1 MLVFLSAKAI
11 IYRKICIYEKKAVIL
26 QRKIDLTMTKHYLH
40 YLTDVM
46 THQWNDAALTDY
58 GENHE
63 YTFGELAKEMLR
75 LHILFELLGIKRGD
89 KIALAGRNCANWAV
103 AYLAIAA
110 YEGVCVS
117 ILQDFT
123 AEDIAHLLEHS
134 DAELLFVGPYVWKD
148 LQTQKMPKGIKAALS
163 LTDWSPLYLNDK
175 MSASL
180 NGDAALNDAVD
191 KAFKAK
197 YPHEIVPEDIHF
209 AADESSL
216 SLINYTSGSTGS
228 PKGVMLNGRSISNNV
243 EVGMKMLP
251 VDPGQR
257 LVSMLPLAHMFGQV
271 CELLYPL
278 CSGTHIYFLTKSPTP
293 SILLK
298 ALKEVQP
305 YLVVTVPLV
314 IEKIYKQKLDPT
326 LSKWAIRTFWH
337 VPGIGDF
344 LKSRVKSGLRN
355 AFGGKL
361 RYFICG
367 GAAMNP
373 IVEKCLM
380 DIHFPLSIGYGMTEC
395 GPLIGGNP
403 PKYFKARTGGVPVMN
418 MDVKI
423 DNPNEAGIGEIL
435 VKGENVM
442 LGYYKNPDATNA
454 VFTEDGWM
462 RTGDL
467 GRLDKKKNIYI
478 KGRCKTMFLGAS
490 GQNIYP
496 EEIEDKL
503 NNQEAVGESLIVER
517 EGKLVALVFPD
528 ETLTK
533 RMSLE
538 EIQQIMRANLEK
550 LNRLIPSYSKVSNI
564 EVQDKPFEK
573 TPKRSIKRFLYK

>member
-1 MLVFLSAKAI
+1 
-11 IYRKICIYEKKAVIL
+11 
-26 QRKIDLTMTKHYLH
+26 MTKHYLQ
-40 YLTDVM
+40 YLTEVM
-46 THQWNDAALTDY
+46 DHQWNDLALSDY
-58 GENHE
+58 NENHE
-63 YTFGELAKEMLR
+63 YTFGELAVEMLR
-75 LHILFELLGIKRGD
+75 LHVLFEQLGLKRGD
-89 KIALAGRNCANWAV
+89 KIALCGRNCANWAV

-123 AEDIAHLLEHS
+123 AEDITHLLDHS
-134 DAELLFVGPYVWKD
+134 DSELLFVGPYVWKD
-148 LQTQKMPKGIKAALS
+148 LQLQKMPAKIKAVLS
-163 LTDWSPLYLNDK
+163 LEDWRPLYERKGNKKENAVHVLTTDEWQEAFLAK
-175 MSASL
+175 HPRALEPEEVYFSA
-180 NGDAALNDAVD
+180 D
-191 KAFKAK
+191 
-197 YPHEIVPEDIHF
+197 PET
-209 AADESSL
+209 L

-228 PKGVMLNGRSISNNV
+228 PKGVMLNGRSLSNNV
-243 EVGMKMLP
+243 EIGMKMLP
-251 VDPGQR
+251 VEPGQR

-298 ALKEVQP
+298 AMKEVQP

-314 IEKIYKQKLDPT
+314 IEKIYKKNLDPT

-337 VPGIGDF
+337 MPPISSI
-344 LKSRVKSGLRN
+344 LHARVKSALKN

-373 IVEKCLM
+373 VVEKCLM

-403 PKYFKARTGGVPVMN
+403 PKYFKARSGGVPVMN
-418 MDVKI
+418 MEVKI
-423 DNPNEAGIGEIL
+423 DEPNQAGIGEIL

-454 VFTEDGWM
+454 AFTPDGWL

-467 GRLDKKKNIYI
+467 GRLDRKQNIYI
-478 KGRCKTMFLGAS
+478 KGRNKTMFLGAS

-533 RMSLE
+533 RMTKD
-538 EIQQIMRANLEK
+538 EILHIMRANLEK
-550 LNRLIPSYSKVSNI
+550 LNHLIPSYSKVADI

>member
-1 MLVFLSAKAI
+1 M
-11 IYRKICIYEKKAVIL
+11 
-26 QRKIDLTMTKHYLH
+26 QRHYLD
-40 YLTDVM
+40 YLTDVVS
-46 THQWNDAALTDY
+46 HQWNDAALTDY
-58 GENHE
+58 NEDHE
-63 YTFGELAKEMLR
+63 YTFGELAIEMLR
-75 LHILFELLGIKRGD
+75 LHTLFELLDIKPGD

-103 AYLAIAA
+103 AYLAIAS
-110 YEGVCVS
+110 YRGVCVS

-123 AEDIAHLLEHS
+123 AEDICHLLDHS
-134 DAELLFVGPYVWKD
+134 DSELLFVGPYVWKE
-148 LQTQKMPKGIKAALS
+148 LQNQQLPAKLKAALS
-163 LTDWSPLYLNDK
+163 LTDWAPLYTAQGITMPNNK
-175 MSASL
+175 AW
-180 NGDAALNDAVD
+180 D
-191 KAFKAK
+191 KAFKNAF
-197 YPHEIVPEDIHF
+197 PQGIEPEDIHF
-209 AADESSL
+209 SADPDEL

-228 PKGVMLNGRSISNNV
+228 PKGVMLNGRSLSNNV

-257 LVSMLPLAHMFGQV
+257 LVSMLPLAHMFGQI

-278 CSGTHIYFLTKSPTP
+278 CSGTHIFFLTKSPTP

-298 ALKEVQP
+298 AMKDVQP

-314 IEKIYKQKLDPT
+314 IEKIYKKNLDPM
-326 LSKWAIRTFWH
+326 LSRRVIRTFWH
-337 VPGIGDF
+337 TPIIGNI
-344 LKSRVKSGLRN
+344 LKSRVKSGLRS

-373 IVEKCLM
+373 VVEKCLM

-403 PKYFKARTGGVPVMN
+403 PKYFKARSGGVPVMN
-418 MDVKI
+418 MEVRI
-423 DNPNEAGIGEIL
+423 DNPNQAGIGEIL

-442 LGYYKNPDATNA
+442 LGYYKNPEATKA
-454 VFTEDGWM
+454 VFTKDGWM

-467 GRLDKKKNIYI
+467 GRLDKKQNIYI

-533 RMSLE
+533 RMTLE
-538 EIQQIMRANLEK
+538 EIQQIMKANLDK
-550 LNRLIPSYSKVSNI
+550 LNHLIPSYSKVSNI
-564 EVQDKPFEK
+564 EVQDKPFEH
-573 TPKRSIKRFLYK
+573 TPKKSIKRFLYK

>member
-1 MLVFLSAKAI
+1 
-11 IYRKICIYEKKAVIL
+11 
-26 QRKIDLTMTKHYLH
+26 MTKHYLH

-63 YTFGELAKEMLR
+63 YTFGELATEMLR
-75 LHILFELLGIKRGD
+75 MHVLFEQLGIKPGD

-103 AYLAIAA
+103 AYLSIAS

-134 DAELLFVGPYVWKD
+134 DSEMLFVGPYVWKE
-148 LQTQKMPKGIKAALS
+148 LQNQQMPNALKAAISLEDWRVLYEGKGLS
-163 LTDWSPLYLNDK
+163 VTGERLWEQ
-175 MSASL
+175 
-180 NGDAALNDAVD
+180 VD
-191 KAFKAK
+191 KAFQAK
-197 YPHEIVPEDIHF
+197 YPRPLEPEDIYF
-209 AADESSL
+209 SADPEKL

-228 PKGVMLNGRSISNNV
+228 PKGVMLNGRSLSNNV

-278 CSGTHIYFLTKSPTP
+278 SSGTHIYFLTKSPTP

-298 ALKEVQP
+298 ALKDVQP

-314 IEKIYKQKLDPT
+314 IEKIYKKNLDPL
-326 LSKWAIRTFWH
+326 LSKWIIRMFWH
-337 VPGIGDF
+337 TPIISTI
-344 LKSRVKSGLRN
+344 LKSRVKSGLRS

-403 PKYFKARTGGVPVMN
+403 PRYFKARTGGVPVMG

-442 LGYYKNPDATNA
+442 LGYYKNEEATKA
-454 VFTEDGWM
+454 AFTEDGWL

-533 RMSLE
+533 RMTFE
-538 EIQQIMRANLEK
+538 EIQQLMRANLEK
-550 LNRLIPSYSKVSNI
+550 LNHLIPSYSKVSNI

>member
-1 MLVFLSAKAI
+1 
-11 IYRKICIYEKKAVIL
+11 
-26 QRKIDLTMTKHYLH
+26 MTKHYLQ
-40 YLTDVM
+40 YLTEVM
-46 THQWNDAALTDY
+46 EHQWNDLALSDY
-58 GENHE
+58 NENHE
-63 YTFGELAKEMLR
+63 YTFGELAVEILR
-75 LHILFELLGIKRGD
+75 LHVLFEQLGLKRGD
-89 KIALAGRNCANWAV
+89 KIALCGRNCANWAV

-123 AEDIAHLLEHS
+123 AVDIAHLLEHS
-134 DAELLFVGPYVWKD
+134 DSELLFVGPYVWKD
-148 LQTQKMPKGIKAALS
+148 LQNQPLPPKIKAALS
-163 LTDWSPLYLNDK
+163 LEDWRPLYERK
-175 MSASL
+175 GSKKEK
-180 NGDAALNDAVD
+180 AVHVLTTEEWQE
-191 KAFKAK
+191 AFQAK
-197 YPHEIVPEDIHF
+197 YPRAIEPEDVYF
-209 AADESSL
+209 SADPEVL

-228 PKGVMLNGRSISNNV
+228 PKGVMLNGRSLSNNV
-243 EVGMKMLP
+243 EIGMKILP
-251 VDPGQR
+251 VEPGQS

-298 ALKEVQP
+298 AMKEVQP

-314 IEKIYKQKLDPT
+314 IEKIYKKNLDPT

-337 VPGIGDF
+337 MPPISSI
-344 LKSRVKSGLRN
+344 LHARVKSALKN

-373 IVEKCLM
+373 VVEKCLM

-403 PKYFKARTGGVPVMN
+403 PKYFKARSGGAPVMN
-418 MDVKI
+418 MEVKI
-423 DNPNEAGIGEIL
+423 DEPNQAGIGEIL

-454 VFTEDGWM
+454 AFTPDGWL

-467 GRLDKKKNIYI
+467 GRLDRKQNIYI
-478 KGRCKTMFLGAS
+478 KGRNKTMFLGAS

-517 EGKLVALVFPD
+517 EGKLIALVFPD

-533 RMSLE
+533 RMTKD
-538 EIQQIMRANLEK
+538 EILHIMRANLEK
-550 LNRLIPSYSKVSNI
+550 LNHLIPSYSKVADI

>member
-1 MLVFLSAKAI
+1 
-11 IYRKICIYEKKAVIL
+11 
-26 QRKIDLTMTKHYLH
+26 MTKHYLQ
-40 YLTDVM
+40 YLTEVM
-46 THQWNDAALTDY
+46 EHQWNDLALSDY
-58 GENHE
+58 NENHE
-63 YTFGELAKEMLR
+63 YTFGELAVEILR
-75 LHILFELLGIKRGD
+75 LHVLFEQLGLKRGD
-89 KIALAGRNCANWAV
+89 KIALCGRNCANWAV

-123 AEDIAHLLEHS
+123 AVDIAHLLEHS
-134 DAELLFVGPYVWKD
+134 DSELLFVGPYVWKD
-148 LQTQKMPKGIKAALS
+148 LQNQPLPPKIKAALS
-163 LTDWSPLYLNDK
+163 LEDWRPLYERKDSK
-175 MSASL
+175 KEK
-180 NGDAALNDAVD
+180 AVHVLTA
-191 KAFKAK
+191 KEWQEAFQAK
-197 YPHEIVPEDIHF
+197 YPRAIEPEDVYF
-209 AADESSL
+209 SADPEVL

-228 PKGVMLNGRSISNNV
+228 PKGVMLNGRSLSNNV
-243 EVGMKMLP
+243 EIGMKILP
-251 VDPGQR
+251 VEPGQR

-298 ALKEVQP
+298 AMKEVQP

-314 IEKIYKQKLDPT
+314 IEKIYKKNLDPT

-337 VPGIGDF
+337 MPPISSI
-344 LKSRVKSGLRN
+344 LHARVKSALKN

-373 IVEKCLM
+373 VVEKCLM

-403 PKYFKARTGGVPVMN
+403 PKYFKARSGGAPVMN
-418 MDVKI
+418 MEVKI
-423 DNPNEAGIGEIL
+423 DEPNQAGIGEIL

-454 VFTEDGWM
+454 AFTPDGWL

-467 GRLDKKKNIYI
+467 GRLDRKQNIYI
-478 KGRCKTMFLGAS
+478 KGRNKTMFLGAS

-517 EGKLVALVFPD
+517 EGKLIALVFPD

-533 RMSLE
+533 RMTKD
-538 EIQQIMRANLEK
+538 EILHIMRANLEK
-550 LNRLIPSYSKVSNI
+550 LNHLIPSYSKVADI

>member
-1 MLVFLSAKAI
+1 
-11 IYRKICIYEKKAVIL
+11 
-26 QRKIDLTMTKHYLH
+26 MTKHYLQ
-40 YLTDVM
+40 YLTEVM
-46 THQWNDAALTDY
+46 EHQWNDLALSDY
-58 GENHE
+58 NENHE
-63 YTFGELAKEMLR
+63 YTFGELAVEILR
-75 LHILFELLGIKRGD
+75 LHVLFEQLGLKRGD
-89 KIALAGRNCANWAV
+89 KIALCGRNCANWAV

-123 AEDIAHLLEHS
+123 AVDIAHLLEHS
-134 DAELLFVGPYVWKD
+134 DSELLFVGPYVWKD
-148 LQTQKMPKGIKAALS
+148 LQNQPLPSKIKAALS
-163 LTDWSPLYLNDK
+163 LEDWRPLYERK
-175 MSASL
+175 GSKKEK
-180 NGDAALNDAVD
+180 AVHVLTTEEWQE
-191 KAFKAK
+191 AFQAK
-197 YPHEIVPEDIHF
+197 YPRAIEPEDVYF
-209 AADESSL
+209 SADPEVL

-228 PKGVMLNGRSISNNV
+228 PKGVMLNGRSLSNNV
-243 EVGMKMLP
+243 EIGMKILP
-251 VDPGQR
+251 VEPGQR

-298 ALKEVQP
+298 AMKEVQP

-314 IEKIYKQKLDPT
+314 IEKIYKKNLDPT

-337 VPGIGDF
+337 MPPISSI
-344 LKSRVKSGLRN
+344 LHARVKSALKN

-373 IVEKCLM
+373 VVEKCLM

-403 PKYFKARTGGVPVMN
+403 PKYFKARSGGAPVMN
-418 MDVKI
+418 MEVKI
-423 DNPNEAGIGEIL
+423 DEPNQAGIGEIL

-454 VFTEDGWM
+454 AFTPDGWL

-467 GRLDKKKNIYI
+467 GRLDRKQNIYI
-478 KGRCKTMFLGAS
+478 KGRNKTMFLGAS

-517 EGKLVALVFPD
+517 EGKLIALVFPD

-533 RMSLE
+533 RMTKD
-538 EIQQIMRANLEK
+538 EILHIMRANLEK
-550 LNRLIPSYSKVSNI
+550 LNHLIPSYSKVADI

>member
-1 MLVFLSAKAI
+1 
-11 IYRKICIYEKKAVIL
+11 
-26 QRKIDLTMTKHYLH
+26 MTKHYLQ
-40 YLTDVM
+40 YLTEVM
-46 THQWNDAALTDY
+46 EHQWNDLALSDY
-58 GENHE
+58 NENHE
-63 YTFGELAKEMLR
+63 YTFGELAVEILR
-75 LHILFELLGIKRGD
+75 LHVLFEQLGLKRGD
-89 KIALAGRNCANWAV
+89 KIALCGRNCANWAV

-123 AEDIAHLLEHS
+123 AVDIAHLLEHS
-134 DAELLFVGPYVWKD
+134 DSELLFVGPYVWKD
-148 LQTQKMPKGIKAALS
+148 LQNQPLTPKIKAALS
-163 LTDWSPLYLNDK
+163 LEDWRPLYERK
-175 MSASL
+175 GSKKEK
-180 NGDAALNDAVD
+180 AVHVLTAEEWQE
-191 KAFKAK
+191 AFQVK
-197 YPHEIVPEDIHF
+197 YPRAIEPEDVYF
-209 AADESSL
+209 SADPEVL

-228 PKGVMLNGRSISNNV
+228 PKGVMLNGRSLSNNV
-243 EVGMKMLP
+243 EIGMKILP
-251 VDPGQR
+251 VEPGQR

-298 ALKEVQP
+298 AMKEVQP

-314 IEKIYKQKLDPT
+314 IEKIYKKNLDPT

-337 VPGIGDF
+337 MPPISSI
-344 LKSRVKSGLRN
+344 LHARVKSALKN

-373 IVEKCLM
+373 VVEKCLM

-403 PKYFKARTGGVPVMN
+403 PKYFKARSGGAPVMN
-418 MDVKI
+418 MEVKI
-423 DNPNEAGIGEIL
+423 DEPNQAGIGEIL

-454 VFTEDGWM
+454 AFTPDGWL

-467 GRLDKKKNIYI
+467 GRLDRKQNIYI
-478 KGRCKTMFLGAS
+478 KGRNKTMFLGAS

-517 EGKLVALVFPD
+517 EGKLIALVFPD

-533 RMSLE
+533 RMTKD
-538 EIQQIMRANLEK
+538 EILHIMRANLEK
-550 LNRLIPSYSKVSNI
+550 LNHLIPSYSKVADI

>member
-1 MLVFLSAKAI
+1 M
-11 IYRKICIYEKKAVIL
+11 
-26 QRKIDLTMTKHYLH
+26 QKHYLH

-46 THQWNDAALTDY
+46 SHQWNDAALTDY
-58 GENHE
+58 NEEHE
-63 YTFGELAKEMLR
+63 YTFGQLATEMLR
-75 LHILFELLGIKRGD
+75 LHVLFEQLGLKRGD

-123 AEDIAHLLEHS
+123 AEDIAHLLDHS
-134 DAELLFVGPYVWKD
+134 DSELLFVGPYVWKE
-148 LQTQKMPKGIKAALS
+148 LQNQPMPHKLKAALS
-163 LTDWSPLYLNDK
+163 LEDWRPLYQSEGMKLK
-175 MSASL
+175 GEKL
-180 NGDAALNDAVD
+180 WKAVD
-191 KAFKAK
+191 EAFQAK
-197 YPHEIVPEDIHF
+197 YPHGIEPEDIHF
-209 AADESSL
+209 AADENSL
-216 SLINYTSGSTGS
+216 CLINYTSGSTGS
-228 PKGVMLNGRSISNNV
+228 PKGVMLNGRSISNNI

-251 VDPGQR
+251 VEPGQR

-278 CSGTHIYFLTKSPTP
+278 CSGTHIFFLTKSPTP

-298 ALKEVQP
+298 ALNEVQP

-314 IEKIYKQKLDPT
+314 IEKIYKKNLDPL

-337 VPGIGDF
+337 IPGIGSII
-344 LKSRVKSGLRN
+344 KGRVKKGLRN

-423 DNPNEAGIGEIL
+423 DNPNAAGIGEIL

-442 LGYYKNPDATNA
+442 LGYYKNEEATKA
-454 VFTEDGWM
+454 VFTDDGWM

-467 GRLDKKKNIYI
+467 GRLDRKKNIYI

-538 EIQQIMRANLEK
+538 QIQELMKANLAK
-550 LNRLIPSYSKVSNI
+550 LNSLIPSYSKVSNI
-564 EVQDKPFEK
+564 EVQEKPFEH

>member
-1 MLVFLSAKAI
+1 MI
-11 IYRKICIYEKKAVIL
+11 
-26 QRKIDLTMTKHYLH
+26 KHYLT

-46 THQWNDAALTDY
+46 SHQWNDPALTDY
-58 GENHE
+58 NENHE
-63 YTFGELAKEMLR
+63 YTFGELAIEMHR
-75 LHILFELLGIKRGD
+75 LHVLFEQLGIKKGD

-103 AYLAIAA
+103 AYLAIAS

-123 AEDIAHLLEHS
+123 AGDIAHLLEHS
-134 DAELLFVGPYVWKD
+134 DSELLFVGPYVWKE
-148 LQTQKMPKGIKAALS
+148 LQNQPMPEKMKAVLS
-163 LTDWSPLYLNDK
+163 LEDWRPLYKGPSDK
-175 MSASL
+175 GQSDKGQSDKGRSDDTFYAEW
-180 NGDAALNDAVD
+180 D

-197 YPHEIVPEDIHF
+197 FPHGIEPEDVVF
-209 AADESSL
+209 SADPDIL

-228 PKGVMLNGRSISNNV
+228 PKGVMLNGRSLSNNV

-257 LVSMLPLAHMFGQV
+257 LVSMLPLAHMFGQI

-326 LSKWAIRTFWH
+326 LSKWAIRSFWH
-337 VPGIGDF
+337 VPIIGDL
-344 LKSRVKSGLRN
+344 LKSRVKSGLRK

-373 IVEKCLM
+373 VVEKCLM

-418 MDVKI
+418 MEVKI
-423 DNPNEAGIGEIL
+423 DEPNQAGIGEIL

-442 LGYYKNPDATNA
+442 MGYYKNPEATA
-454 VFTEDGWM
+454 AAFTEDGWL

-467 GRLDKKKNIYI
+467 GRLDKKNNIYI

-517 EGKLVALVFPD
+517 DGKLVALVFPD

-533 RMSLE
+533 RMTLT
-538 EIQQIMRANLEK
+538 EIQAVMRANLEK
-550 LNRLIPSYSKVSNI
+550 LNALIPSYSRVANI

>member
-1 MLVFLSAKAI
+1 
-11 IYRKICIYEKKAVIL
+11 
-26 QRKIDLTMTKHYLH
+26 MTKHYLQ
-40 YLTDVM
+40 YLTEVM
-46 THQWNDAALTDY
+46 EHQWNDLALSDY
-58 GENHE
+58 NENHE
-63 YTFGELAKEMLR
+63 YTFGELAVEILR
-75 LHILFELLGIKRGD
+75 LHVLFEQLGLKRGD
-89 KIALAGRNCANWAV
+89 KIALCGRNCANWAV

-123 AEDIAHLLEHS
+123 AVDIAHLLEHS
-134 DAELLFVGPYVWKD
+134 DSELLFVGPYVWKD
-148 LQTQKMPKGIKAALS
+148 LQNQPLPPKIKAALS
-163 LTDWSPLYLNDK
+163 LEDWRPLYERK
-175 MSASL
+175 GSKKEK
-180 NGDAALNDAVD
+180 AVHVLTAEEWQE
-191 KAFKAK
+191 AFQAK
-197 YPHEIVPEDIHF
+197 YPRAIEPEDVYF
-209 AADESSL
+209 SADPEVL

-228 PKGVMLNGRSISNNV
+228 PKGVMLNGRSLSNNV
-243 EVGMKMLP
+243 EIGMKILP
-251 VDPGQR
+251 VEPGQR
-257 LVSMLPLAHMFGQV
+257 LVPMLPLAHMFGQV

-298 ALKEVQP
+298 AMKEVQP

-314 IEKIYKQKLDPT
+314 IEKIYKKNLDPT

-337 VPGIGDF
+337 MPPISSI
-344 LKSRVKSGLRN
+344 LHARVKSALKN

-373 IVEKCLM
+373 VVEKCLM

-403 PKYFKARTGGVPVMN
+403 PKYFKARSGGAPVMN
-418 MDVKI
+418 MEVKI
-423 DNPNEAGIGEIL
+423 DEPNQAGIGEIL

-454 VFTEDGWM
+454 AFTPDGWL

-467 GRLDKKKNIYI
+467 GRLDRKQNIYI
-478 KGRCKTMFLGAS
+478 KGRNKTMFLGAS

-517 EGKLVALVFPD
+517 EGKLIALVFPD

-533 RMSLE
+533 RMTKD
-538 EIQQIMRANLEK
+538 EILHIMRANLEK
-550 LNRLIPSYSKVSNI
+550 LNHLIPSYSKVADI

>member
-1 MLVFLSAKAI
+1 M
-11 IYRKICIYEKKAVIL
+11 
-26 QRKIDLTMTKHYLH
+26 QNHYLH
-40 YLTDVM
+40 YLTNVM
-46 THQWNDAALTDY
+46 SHQWSDPALTDY
-58 GENHE
+58 GEDHE
-63 YTFGELAKEMLR
+63 YSFGGLAVEMLR
-75 LHILFELLGIKRGD
+75 LHTLFEQLGIKRGD

-103 AYLAIAA
+103 AYLAVAA
-110 YEGVCVS
+110 YEGVVVS

-123 AEDIAHLLEHS
+123 AEDIAHLLDHS
-134 DAELLFVGPYVWKD
+134 DSEMLFVGPYVWKE
-148 LQTQKMPKGIKAALS
+148 LQKQTMPARLKAAIS
-163 LTDWSPLYLNDK
+163 LEDWEILYHNEKTQVPSIEELE
-175 MSASL
+175 A
-180 NGDAALNDAVD
+180 
-191 KAFKAK
+191 AFKTK
-197 YPHEIVPEDIHF
+197 YPHGVEPENVHF
-209 AADESSL
+209 SADPDAL
-216 SLINYTSGSTGS
+216 ALINYTSGSTGS
-228 PKGVMLNGRSISNNV
+228 PKGVMLNGRAISNNI
-243 EVGMKMLP
+243 EIGMKILP

-298 ALKEVQP
+298 ALKDVQP

-314 IEKIYKQKLDPT
+314 IEKIYKKNLDPM
-326 LSKWAIRTFWH
+326 LSKWVIRMFWH
-337 VPGIGDF
+337 TPIIGAI

-367 GAAMNP
+367 GAAINP

-395 GPLIGGNP
+395 APLIGGNP
-403 PKYFKARTGGVPVMN
+403 PKYFKARSGGAPVMN
-418 MDVKI
+418 MEVKI

-442 LGYYKNPDATNA
+442 MGYYKNPEATKA

-517 EGKLVALVFPD
+517 EGKLIALVFPD

-533 RMSLE
+533 RMTLD
-538 EIQQIMRANLEK
+538 EIQAIMKANLEK
-550 LNRLIPSYSKVSNI
+550 LNHLIPSYSKVSNI

-573 TPKRSIKRFLYK
+573 TPKKSIKRFLYK

>member
-1 MLVFLSAKAI
+1 M
-11 IYRKICIYEKKAVIL
+11 
-26 QRKIDLTMTKHYLH
+26 QKHYLH

-46 THQWNDAALTDY
+46 SHQWNDAALTDY
-58 GENHE
+58 GEEHE
-63 YTFGELAKEMLR
+63 YTFGELATEMLR
-75 LHILFELLGIKRGD
+75 LHVLFEQLGLKRGD

-123 AEDIAHLLEHS
+123 AEDIAHLLDHS
-134 DAELLFVGPYVWKD
+134 DSDLLFVGPYVWKE
-148 LQTQKMPKGIKAALS
+148 LQNQTLPKRLKAALS
-163 LTDWSPLYLNDK
+163 LEDWRILYRGKDLKDITDEAFTANW
-175 MSASL
+175 
-180 NGDAALNDAVD
+180 D

-197 YPHEIVPEDIHF
+197 YPHGVKPEDIHF
-209 AADESSL
+209 SADENNL
-216 SLINYTSGSTGS
+216 ALINYTSGSTGS
-228 PKGVMLNGRSISNNV
+228 PKGVMLNGRSISNNI

-298 ALKEVQP
+298 ALSDVQP

-314 IEKIYKQKLDPT
+314 IEKIYKKNLDPL
-326 LSKWAIRTFWH
+326 LSKRIIRMFWH
-337 VPGIGDF
+337 TPIISTI
-344 LKSRVKSGLRN
+344 LKSRVKKGLRS

-403 PKYFKARTGGVPVMN
+403 PRYFNARTGGVPVMN
-418 MDVKI
+418 MEVKI
-423 DNPNEAGIGEIL
+423 DQPNSAGIGEIL

-442 LGYYKNPDATNA
+442 LGYYKNPEATNA
-454 VFTEDGWM
+454 AFTEDGWM

-467 GRLDKKKNIYI
+467 GRLDRKKNIYI
-478 KGRCKTMFLGAS
+478 NGRCKTMFLGAS

-503 NNQEAVGESLIVER
+503 NNQQAVGESLIVER

-533 RMSLE
+533 RMTLE
-538 EIQQIMRANLEK
+538 EVQKIMKENLEK
-550 LNRLIPSYSKVSNI
+550 LNHLIPSYSKVSNI
-564 EVQDKPFEK
+564 EVQDKPFEH
-573 TPKRSIKRFLYK
+573 TPKKSIKRFLYK

>member
-1 MLVFLSAKAI
+1 M
-11 IYRKICIYEKKAVIL
+11 
-26 QRKIDLTMTKHYLH
+26 QRHYLH
-40 YLTDVM
+40 YLTDIM
-46 THQWNDAALTDY
+46 SHQWNDAALTDY
-58 GENHE
+58 NEEHE
-63 YTFGELAKEMLR
+63 YTFGELATEMLR
-75 LHILFELLGIKRGD
+75 LHVLFEQLGIKRGD

-103 AYLAIAA
+103 AYLAIAS

-134 DAELLFVGPYVWKD
+134 DSELLFVGPYVWKE
-148 LQTQKMPKGIKAALS
+148 LQNQTLPDPLKAALS
-163 LTDWSPLYLNDK
+163 LEDWRPLYAK
-175 MSASL
+175 EGIHVPSAHEW
-180 NGDAALNDAVD
+180 DQ
-191 KAFKAK
+191 AFRTKF
-197 YPHEIVPEDIHF
+197 PQGIEPEDIRF
-209 AADESSL
+209 SADPDTL

-228 PKGVMLNGRSISNNV
+228 PKGVMLNGRSLSNNV

-257 LVSMLPLAHMFGQV
+257 LVSMLPLAHMFGQI

-298 ALKEVQP
+298 AMKDVQP

-314 IEKIYKQKLDPT
+314 IEKIYKKNLDPT
-326 LSKWAIRTFWH
+326 LSKWVIRTFWH
-337 VPGIGDF
+337 VPGIGDI

-373 IVEKCLM
+373 VVEKCLM

-418 MDVKI
+418 MEVKI
-423 DNPNEAGIGEIL
+423 DKPNEAGIGEIL

-442 LGYYKNPDATNA
+442 LGYYKNPEATRA
-454 VFTEDGWM
+454 VFTKDGWM

-467 GRLDKKKNIYI
+467 GRLDKHNNIYI
-478 KGRCKTMFLGAS
+478 KGRSKTMFLGAS

-517 EGKLVALVFPD
+517 GGKLVALVFPD

-533 RMSLE
+533 RMSFE
-538 EIQQIMRANLEK
+538 EIQAIMKANLEK
-550 LNRLIPSYSKVSNI
+550 LNKLIPSYSKVSNI
-564 EVQDKPFEK
+564 EVQEKPFEK
-573 TPKRSIKRFLYK
+573 TPKKSIKRFLYK

>member
-1 MLVFLSAKAI
+1 
-11 IYRKICIYEKKAVIL
+11 
-26 QRKIDLTMTKHYLH
+26 MTKHYLH

-46 THQWNDAALTDY
+46 EHQWNDAALTNY
-58 GENHE
+58 GESHE
-63 YTFGELAKEMLR
+63 YTFGELAVEMLR
-75 LHILFELLGIKRGD
+75 LHVLFEQLGIKRGD

-103 AYLAIAA
+103 AYLAITS
-110 YEGVCVS
+110 YEGVVVS

-123 AEDIAHLLEHS
+123 AEDISHLLEHS
-134 DAELLFVGPYVWKD
+134 DSELLFVGPYVWKE
-148 LQTQKMPKGIKAALS
+148 LQHQQMPAKLKAALS
-163 LTDWSPLYLNDK
+163 LEDWRMLYEAEKGSVPTDK
-175 MSASL
+175 MWHT
-180 NGDAALNDAVD
+180 
-191 KAFKAK
+191 AFQSKF
-197 YPHEIVPEDIHF
+197 PRGVEPEDIHF
-209 AADESSL
+209 TADENSL

-228 PKGVMLNGRSISNNV
+228 PKGVMLNGRSISNNI
-243 EVGMKMLP
+243 EVGMKILP
-251 VDPGQR
+251 VEPGQR

-278 CSGTHIYFLTKSPTP
+278 CCGTHIYFLTKSPTP

-298 ALKEVQP
+298 AMKEVQP

-314 IEKIYKQKLDPT
+314 IEKIYKKNLDPM
-326 LSKWAIRTFWH
+326 LSKWAIRSFWH
-337 VPGIGDF
+337 VPVIGDII
-344 LKSRVKSGLRN
+344 KGRVKKGLRN

-403 PKYFKARTGGVPVMN
+403 PKYFKARTGGVPVLN

-423 DNPNEAGIGEIL
+423 DQPNEAGIGEIL

-454 VFTEDGWM
+454 VFTEDHWM

-467 GRLDKKKNIYI
+467 GRLDRKKNIYI

-503 NNQEAVGESLIVER
+503 NTQEAVGESLIVER

-528 ETLTK
+528 ETLTR

-538 EIQQIMRANLEK
+538 EIQTIMKANLEK
-550 LNRLIPSYSKVSNI
+550 LNKLIPSYSKVANI

>member
-1 MLVFLSAKAI
+1 
-11 IYRKICIYEKKAVIL
+11 
-26 QRKIDLTMTKHYLH
+26 MTKHYLQ
-40 YLTDVM
+40 YLTEVM
-46 THQWNDAALTDY
+46 EHQWNDLALSDY
-58 GENHE
+58 NENHE
-63 YTFGELAKEMLR
+63 YTFGELAVEILR
-75 LHILFELLGIKRGD
+75 LHVLFEQLGLKRGD
-89 KIALAGRNCANWAV
+89 KIALCGRNCANWVV

-123 AEDIAHLLEHS
+123 AVDIAHLLEHS
-134 DAELLFVGPYVWKD
+134 DSELLFVGPYVWKD
-148 LQTQKMPKGIKAALS
+148 LQNQPLPPKIKAALS
-163 LTDWSPLYLNDK
+163 LEDWRPLYERK
-175 MSASL
+175 GSKKEK
-180 NGDAALNDAVD
+180 AVHVLTTEEWQE
-191 KAFKAK
+191 AFQAK
-197 YPHEIVPEDIHF
+197 YPRAIEPEDVYF
-209 AADESSL
+209 SADPEVL

-228 PKGVMLNGRSISNNV
+228 PKGVMLNGRSLSNNV
-243 EVGMKMLP
+243 EIGMKILP
-251 VDPGQR
+251 VEPGQR

-298 ALKEVQP
+298 AMKEVQP

-314 IEKIYKQKLDPT
+314 IEKIYKKNLDPT

-337 VPGIGDF
+337 MPPISSI
-344 LKSRVKSGLRN
+344 LHARVKSALKN

-373 IVEKCLM
+373 VVEKCLM

-403 PKYFKARTGGVPVMN
+403 PKYFKARSGGAPVMN
-418 MDVKI
+418 MEVKI
-423 DNPNEAGIGEIL
+423 DEPNQAGIGEIL

-454 VFTEDGWM
+454 AFTPDGWL

-467 GRLDKKKNIYI
+467 GRLDRKQNIYI
-478 KGRCKTMFLGAS
+478 KGRNKTMFLGAS

-517 EGKLVALVFPD
+517 EGKLIALVFPD

-533 RMSLE
+533 RMTKD
-538 EIQQIMRANLEK
+538 EILHIMRANLEK
-550 LNRLIPSYSKVSNI
+550 LNHLIPSYSKVADI

>member
-1 MLVFLSAKAI
+1 M
-11 IYRKICIYEKKAVIL
+11 
-26 QRKIDLTMTKHYLH
+26 QKHYLQ
-40 YLTDVM
+40 YLTEVM
-46 THQWNDAALTDY
+46 EHQWNDAALTDY

-63 YTFGELAKEMLR
+63 YTFGELAVEIIR
-75 LHILFELLGIKRGD
+75 LHTLFDLLGLKKGS

-103 AYLAIAA
+103 GYLSIAA

-117 ILQDFT
+117 ILQDFRPD
-123 AEDIAHLLEHS
+123 DIAHLLDHS
-134 DAELLFVGPYVWKD
+134 DSELLLVGPYVWHEIEK
-148 LQTQKMPKGIKAALS
+148 LTEELGHTPMPKGVKAALS
-163 LTDWSPLYLNDK
+163 LEDWRPLYVAEGVK
-175 MSASL
+175 MPTREDI
-180 NGDAALNDAVD
+180 DAA
-191 KAFKAK
+191 FRAK
-197 YPHEIVPEDIHF
+197 HPHAIEPEDIYF
-209 AADESSL
+209 SADPDAL
-216 SLINYTSGSTGS
+216 ALINYTSGSTGS

-298 ALKEVQP
+298 ALKDVQP

-314 IEKIYKQKLDPT
+314 IEKIYKKNLDPM

-337 VPGIGDF
+337 VPGIGD
-344 LKSRVKSGLRN
+344 LIKSRVKKGLRN

-373 IVEKCLM
+373 VVEKCLM

-403 PKYFKARTGGVPVMN
+403 PKYFKARSGGVPVMN
-418 MDVKI
+418 MEVKI
-423 DNPNEAGIGEIL
+423 DQPNKAGIGEIL

-442 LGYYKNPDATNA
+442 LGYYKNPEATKA
-454 VFTEDGWM
+454 VFTDDGWM

-467 GRLDKKKNIYI
+467 GRMDRKHNIFI
-478 KGRCKTMFLGAS
+478 KGRSKTMILGAS

-533 RMSLE
+533 RMTLE
-538 EIQQIMRANLEK
+538 EIQLIMRANLEK
-550 LNRLIPSYSKVSNI
+550 LNNLIPSYSKVSNI

-573 TPKRSIKRFLYK
+573 TPKKSIKRFLYK

>member
-1 MLVFLSAKAI
+1 
-11 IYRKICIYEKKAVIL
+11 
-26 QRKIDLTMTKHYLH
+26 MTKHYLQ
-40 YLTDVM
+40 YLTEVM
-46 THQWNDAALTDY
+46 DHQWNDLALSDY
-58 GENHE
+58 NENHE
-63 YTFGELAKEMLR
+63 YTFGELAAEILR
-75 LHILFELLGIKRGD
+75 LHVLFEQLGLKRGD
-89 KIALAGRNCANWAV
+89 KIALCGRNCANWAV

-134 DAELLFVGPYVWKD
+134 DSELLFVGPYVWKD
-148 LQTQKMPKGIKAALS
+148 LQNQPLPPKIKAALS
-163 LTDWSPLYLNDK
+163 LEDWRPLYERK
-175 MSASL
+175 GSKKEK
-180 NGDAALNDAVD
+180 AVHVLTAED
-191 KAFKAK
+191 WQEAFQAK
-197 YPHEIVPEDIHF
+197 YPRAIEPEDVYF
-209 AADESSL
+209 SADPEVL

-228 PKGVMLNGRSISNNV
+228 PKGVMLNGRSLSNNV
-243 EVGMKMLP
+243 EIGMKILP
-251 VDPGQR
+251 VEPGQR

-298 ALKEVQP
+298 AMKEVQP

-314 IEKIYKQKLDPT
+314 IEKIYKKNLDPT

-337 VPGIGDF
+337 MPPISSI
-344 LKSRVKSGLRN
+344 LHARVKSALKN

-373 IVEKCLM
+373 VVEKCLM

-403 PKYFKARTGGVPVMN
+403 PKYFKARSGGVPVMN
-418 MDVKI
+418 MEVKI
-423 DNPNEAGIGEIL
+423 DEPNQAGIGEIL

-454 VFTEDGWM
+454 AFTPDGWL

-467 GRLDKKKNIYI
+467 GRLDRKQNIYI
-478 KGRCKTMFLGAS
+478 KGRNKTMFLGAS

-533 RMSLE
+533 RMTKD
-538 EIQQIMRANLEK
+538 EILHIMRANLEK
-550 LNRLIPSYSKVSNI
+550 LNHLIPSYSKVADI

>member
-1 MLVFLSAKAI
+1 MN
-11 IYRKICIYEKKAVIL
+11 
-26 QRKIDLTMTKHYLH
+26 KHYLN

-46 THQWNDAALTDY
+46 SLQWNDPALTDY
-58 GENHE
+58 NEEHE
-63 YTFGELAKEMLR
+63 YTFGELAIEMLR
-75 LHILFELLGIKRGD
+75 LHVLFEQLGIKKGD

-134 DAELLFVGPYVWKD
+134 DSELLFVGPYVWKE
-148 LQTQKMPKGIKAALS
+148 LQNQKMPAKLKAALS
-163 LTDWSPLYLNDK
+163 LEDWRPLFAAEGVSVPDSK
-175 MSASL
+175 AW
-180 NGDAALNDAVD
+180 DAAY
-191 KAFKAK
+191 KAK
-197 YPHEIVPEDIHF
+197 YPHGIEPEDISF
-209 AADESSL
+209 TADPDIL

-228 PKGVMLNGRSISNNV
+228 PKGVMLNGRSLSNNV

-257 LVSMLPLAHMFGQV
+257 LVSMLPLAHMFGQI

-298 ALKEVQP
+298 AMKDVQP

-326 LSKWAIRTFWH
+326 LSKWAIRSFWN
-337 VPGIGDF
+337 VPIIGDL

-373 IVEKCLM
+373 VVEKCLM

-418 MDVKI
+418 MEVKI
-423 DNPNEAGIGEIL
+423 DEPNQAGIGEIL

-442 LGYYKNPDATNA
+442 MGYYKNPEATA
-454 VFTEDGWM
+454 AAFTEDGWL

-517 EGKLVALVFPD
+517 DGKLVALVFPD

-533 RMSLE
+533 RMTLA
-538 EIQQIMRANLEK
+538 EIQALMRANLEK
-550 LNRLIPSYSKVSNI
+550 LNALIPSYSRVANI

>member
-1 MLVFLSAKAI
+1 M
-11 IYRKICIYEKKAVIL
+11 
-26 QRKIDLTMTKHYLH
+26 QKHYLN
-40 YLTDVM
+40 YLTEVM
-46 THQWNDAALTDY
+46 AHQWNDAALTDY

-63 YTFGELAKEMLR
+63 YTFGELAIEMLR
-75 LHILFELLGIKRGD
+75 LHVLFEQLGIKSGD

-103 AYLAIAA
+103 AYLSIAA

-123 AEDIAHLLEHS
+123 AGDIAHLLEHS
-134 DAELLFVGPYVWKD
+134 DSELLFVGPYVWKE
-148 LQTQKMPKGIKAALS
+148 LQHQTLPEKLKAAVS
-163 LTDWSPLYLNDK
+163 LEDWRPLYSRKDVDFPDK
-175 MSASL
+175 KAW
-180 NGDAALNDAVD
+180 D
-191 KAFKAK
+191 KAFKTK
-197 YPHEIVPEDIHF
+197 FPRSIEPEDVYF
-209 AADESSL
+209 SADAEKL

-228 PKGVMLNGRSISNNV
+228 PKGVMLNGKSISNNI
-243 EVGMKMLP
+243 EVGMKILP

-278 CSGTHIYFLTKSPTP
+278 CCGTHIYFLTKSPTP

-298 ALKEVQP
+298 ALKDVQP

-314 IEKIYKQKLDPT
+314 IEKIYRKNLDPL
-326 LSKWAIRTFWH
+326 LSKWIIRMFWH
-337 VPGIGDF
+337 TPIISSI
-344 LKSRVKSGLRN
+344 LKSRVKSGLRS

-367 GAAMNP
+367 GAAINP

-454 VFTEDGWM
+454 VFTEDGWL

-533 RMSLE
+533 RMSPE
-538 EIQQIMRANLEK
+538 EILQLMKANLEK
-550 LNRLIPSYSKVSNI
+550 LNHLIPSYSKVSNI

>member
-1 MLVFLSAKAI
+1 M
-11 IYRKICIYEKKAVIL
+11 
-26 QRKIDLTMTKHYLH
+26 QNHYLH
-40 YLTDVM
+40 YLTNVM
-46 THQWNDAALTDY
+46 SHQWSDPALTDY
-58 GENHE
+58 GEDHE
-63 YTFGELAKEMLR
+63 YSFGGLAVEMLR
-75 LHILFELLGIKRGD
+75 LHTLFEQLGIKRGD

-103 AYLAIAA
+103 AYLAVAA
-110 YEGVCVS
+110 YEGVVVS

-123 AEDIAHLLEHS
+123 AEDIAHLLDHS
-134 DAELLFVGPYVWKD
+134 DSEMLFVGPYVWKE
-148 LQTQKMPKGIKAALS
+148 LQKQTMPARLKAAIS
-163 LTDWSPLYLNDK
+163 LEDWEILYHNEKTQVPSTEELE
-175 MSASL
+175 A
-180 NGDAALNDAVD
+180 
-191 KAFKAK
+191 AFKTK
-197 YPHEIVPEDIHF
+197 YPHGVEPENVHF
-209 AADESSL
+209 SADPDAL
-216 SLINYTSGSTGS
+216 ALINYTSGSTGS
-228 PKGVMLNGRSISNNV
+228 PKGVMLNGRAISNNI
-243 EVGMKMLP
+243 EIGMKILP

-278 CSGTHIYFLTKSPTP
+278 CCGTHIYFLTKSPTP

-298 ALKEVQP
+298 ALKDVQP

-314 IEKIYKQKLDPT
+314 IEKIYKKNLDPM
-326 LSKWAIRTFWH
+326 LSKWVIRMFWH
-337 VPGIGDF
+337 TPIIGAI

-367 GAAMNP
+367 GAAINP

-395 GPLIGGNP
+395 APLIGGNP
-403 PKYFKARTGGVPVMN
+403 PKYFKARSGGAPVMN
-418 MDVKI
+418 MEVKI

-442 LGYYKNPDATNA
+442 MGYYKNPEATKA

-517 EGKLVALVFPD
+517 EGKLIALVFPD

-533 RMSLE
+533 RMTLD
-538 EIQQIMRANLEK
+538 EIQAIMKANLEK
-550 LNRLIPSYSKVSNI
+550 LNHLIPSYSKVSNI
-564 EVQDKPFEK
+564 EVQNKPFEK
-573 TPKRSIKRFLYK
+573 TPKKSIKRFLYK

>member
-1 MLVFLSAKAI
+1 
-11 IYRKICIYEKKAVIL
+11 
-26 QRKIDLTMTKHYLH
+26 MTKHYLQ
-40 YLTDVM
+40 YLTEVM
-46 THQWNDAALTDY
+46 EHQWNDLALSDY
-58 GENHE
+58 NENHE
-63 YTFGELAKEMLR
+63 YTFGELAVEILR
-75 LHILFELLGIKRGD
+75 LHVLFEQLGLKRGD
-89 KIALAGRNCANWAV
+89 KIALCGRNCANWAV

-123 AEDIAHLLEHS
+123 AVDIAHLLEHS
-134 DAELLFVGPYVWKD
+134 DSELLFVGPYVWKD
-148 LQTQKMPKGIKAALS
+148 LQNQPLPPKIKAALS
-163 LTDWSPLYLNDK
+163 LEDWRPLYERKDSK
-175 MSASL
+175 KEK
-180 NGDAALNDAVD
+180 AVHVLTAEEWQE
-191 KAFKAK
+191 AFQAK
-197 YPHEIVPEDIHF
+197 YPRAIEPEDVYF
-209 AADESSL
+209 SADPEVL

-228 PKGVMLNGRSISNNV
+228 PKGVMLNGRSLSNNV
-243 EVGMKMLP
+243 EIGMKILP
-251 VDPGQR
+251 VEPGQR

-298 ALKEVQP
+298 AMKEVQP

-314 IEKIYKQKLDPT
+314 IDKIYKQNLDPT

-337 VPGIGDF
+337 MPPISSI
-344 LKSRVKSGLRN
+344 LHARVKSALKN

-373 IVEKCLM
+373 VVEKCLM

-403 PKYFKARTGGVPVMN
+403 PKYFKARSGGAPVMN
-418 MDVKI
+418 MEVKI
-423 DNPNEAGIGEIL
+423 DEPNQAGIGEIL

-454 VFTEDGWM
+454 AFTPDGWL

-467 GRLDKKKNIYI
+467 GRLDRKQNIYI
-478 KGRCKTMFLGAS
+478 KGRNKTMFLGAS

-517 EGKLVALVFPD
+517 EGKLIALVFPD

-533 RMSLE
+533 RMTKD
-538 EIQQIMRANLEK
+538 EILHIMRANLEK
-550 LNRLIPSYSKVSNI
+550 LNHLIPSYSKVADI

>member
-1 MLVFLSAKAI
+1 M
-11 IYRKICIYEKKAVIL
+11 
-26 QRKIDLTMTKHYLH
+26 QKHYLH

-46 THQWNDAALTDY
+46 VHQWNDPAFTDY
-58 GENHE
+58 GEDHE
-63 YTFGELAKEMLR
+63 YTFGGLATEMTR
-75 LHILFELLGIKRGD
+75 LHVLFEQLGIKRGD

-103 AYLAIAA
+103 AYLAIAS
-110 YEGVCVS
+110 YEGVVVS

-123 AEDIAHLLEHS
+123 PEDIAHLLDHS
-134 DAELLFVGPYVWKD
+134 DSDLLFVGPYVWKE
-148 LQTQKMPKGIKAALS
+148 LQHQTMPKRLKAALS
-163 LTDWSPLYLNDK
+163 LEDWRVLYMNDE

-180 NGDAALNDAVD
+180 NGDASLNDVVD

-197 YPHEIVPEDIHF
+197 YPHPLKPEDIHF
-209 AADESSL
+209 AADENSL
-216 SLINYTSGSTGS
+216 CLINYTSGSTGS
-228 PKGVMLNGRSISNNV
+228 PKGVMLTGRAISNNI
-243 EVGMKMLP
+243 EIGMKILP

-278 CSGTHIYFLTKSPTP
+278 CCGTHIYFLTKSPTP

-298 ALKEVQP
+298 ALSDVQP

-314 IEKIYKQKLDPT
+314 IEKIYKKNLDPL
-326 LSKWAIRTFWH
+326 LSKWIIRMFWH
-337 VPGIGDF
+337 TPLIGAI
-344 LKSRVKSGLRN
+344 LKKRVKSGLRS

-373 IVEKCLM
+373 VVEKCLM

-395 GPLIGGNP
+395 APLIGGNP
-403 PKYFKARTGGVPVMN
+403 PKYFKARSGGAPVMN
-418 MDVKI
+418 MQVKI
-423 DNPNEAGIGEIL
+423 DHPNEAGIGEIL

-442 LGYYKNPDATNA
+442 LGYYKNEEATKA

-467 GRLDKKKNIYI
+467 GRLDKKQNIYI

-533 RMSLE
+533 RMTSDQILE
-538 EIQQIMRANLEK
+538 IMKANLAK
-550 LNRLIPSYSKVSNI
+550 LNNLIPSYSKVADI
-564 EVQDKPFEK
+564 EVQDQPFEH
-573 TPKRSIKRFLYK
+573 TPKKSIKRFLYK

>member
-1 MLVFLSAKAI
+1 M
-11 IYRKICIYEKKAVIL
+11 
-26 QRKIDLTMTKHYLH
+26 QNHYLH
-40 YLTDVM
+40 YLTNVM
-46 THQWNDAALTDY
+46 SHQWSDPALTDY
-58 GENHE
+58 GEDHE
-63 YTFGELAKEMLR
+63 YSFGGLAVEMLR
-75 LHILFELLGIKRGD
+75 LHTLFEQLGIKRGD

-103 AYLAIAA
+103 AYLAVAA
-110 YEGVCVS
+110 YEGVVVS

-123 AEDIAHLLEHS
+123 AEDIAHLLDHS
-134 DAELLFVGPYVWKD
+134 DSEMLFVGPYVWKE
-148 LQTQKMPKGIKAALS
+148 LQKQTMPARLKAAIS
-163 LTDWSPLYLNDK
+163 LEDWEILYHNEK
-175 MSASL
+175 TKVPSAEEL
-180 NGDAALNDAVD
+180 EA
-191 KAFKAK
+191 AFKTK
-197 YPHEIVPEDIHF
+197 YPHGVEPENVHF
-209 AADESSL
+209 SADPDAL
-216 SLINYTSGSTGS
+216 ALINYTSGSTGS
-228 PKGVMLNGRSISNNV
+228 PKGVMLNGRAISNNI
-243 EVGMKMLP
+243 EIGMKILP

-298 ALKEVQP
+298 ALKDVQP

-314 IEKIYKQKLDPT
+314 IEKIYKKNLDPM
-326 LSKWAIRTFWH
+326 LSKWVIRMFWH
-337 VPGIGDF
+337 TPIIGAI

-355 AFGGKL
+355 AFGGHL

-373 IVEKCLM
+373 VVEKCLM

-395 GPLIGGNP
+395 APLIGGNP
-403 PKYFKARTGGVPVMN
+403 PKYFKARSGGAPVMN
-418 MDVKI
+418 MEVKI

-442 LGYYKNPDATNA
+442 MGYYKNPEATKA

-517 EGKLVALVFPD
+517 EGKLIALVFPD

-533 RMSLE
+533 RMTLD
-538 EIQQIMRANLEK
+538 EIQAIMKANLEK
-550 LNRLIPSYSKVSNI
+550 LNHLIPSYSKVSNI

-573 TPKRSIKRFLYK
+573 TPKKSIKRFLYK

>member
-1 MLVFLSAKAI
+1 MI
-11 IYRKICIYEKKAVIL
+11 
-26 QRKIDLTMTKHYLH
+26 KHYLH

-58 GENHE
+58 NEDHE
-63 YTFGELAKEMLR
+63 YTFGELATQMLR
-75 LHILFELLGIKRGD
+75 LHVLFEQLGIKPGD
-89 KIALAGRNCANWAV
+89 KIALCGRNCANWAV
-103 AYLAIAA
+103 AYLSIAA

-117 ILQDFT
+117 ILQDFK
-123 AEDIAHLLEHS
+123 AEDVAHLLEHS
-134 DAELLFVGPYVWKD
+134 DSELLFVGPYVWKD
-148 LQTQKMPKGIKAALS
+148 LQKQTMPAKLKAAIS
-163 LTDWSPLYLNDK
+163 LTDWSMIYKGEGLK
-175 MSASL
+175 V
-180 NGDAALNDAVD
+180 NGERLEDIVET
-191 KAFKAK
+191 AFKAK
-197 YPHEIVPEDIHF
+197 YPSTLKPEDIHF
-209 AADESSL
+209 AADENAL
-216 SLINYTSGSTGS
+216 ALINYTSGSTGS
-228 PKGVMLNGRSISNNV
+228 PKGVMLNGKSLSNNV

-257 LVSMLPLAHMFGQV
+257 LVSMLPLAHMFGQI

-314 IEKIYKQKLDPT
+314 IEKIYKKNLDPT

-337 VPGIGDF
+337 VPGFGDII
-344 LKSRVKSGLRN
+344 KKRVKKGLRN

-373 IVEKCLM
+373 IVERCLM

-418 MDVKI
+418 MEVKI
-423 DNPNEAGIGEIL
+423 DQPNEAGIGEIL

-442 LGYYKNPDATNA
+442 LGYYKNEEATKA

-467 GRLDKKKNIYI
+467 GRLDKKHNIYI

-533 RMSLE
+533 RMSFE
-538 EIQQIMRANLEK
+538 EIQTLMKANLVK
-550 LNRLIPSYSKVSNI
+550 LNNLIPGYSKVSDI
-564 EVQDKPFEK
+564 EVQDKPFEH

>member
-1 MLVFLSAKAI
+1 M
-11 IYRKICIYEKKAVIL
+11 
-26 QRKIDLTMTKHYLH
+26 QRHYLQ

-46 THQWNDAALTDY
+46 TMQWDDPALTDY
-58 GENHE
+58 NENHE
-63 YTFGELAKEMLR
+63 YTFGQLATQMLR
-75 LHILFELLGIKRGD
+75 LHVLFEALGIKRGD

-103 AYLAIAA
+103 AYLAIAS

-134 DAELLFVGPYVWKD
+134 DSELLFVGPYVWKE
-148 LQTQKMPKGIKAALS
+148 LQHQTMPKALKMAIS
-163 LTDWSPLYLNDK
+163 LEDFRSLYTAKKVHEPDPEELE
-175 MSASL
+175 A
-180 NGDAALNDAVD
+180 
-191 KAFKAK
+191 AFKARF
-197 YPHEIVPEDIHF
+197 PHGVQPEDVHF
-209 AADESSL
+209 AANPNDL
-216 SLINYTSGSTGS
+216 CLINYTSGSTGS
-228 PKGVMLNGRSISNNV
+228 PKGVMLTGRSISNNV

-278 CSGTHIYFLTKSPTP
+278 SSGTHIYFLTKSPTP

-298 ALKEVQP
+298 ALKDVQP

-314 IEKIYKQKLDPT
+314 IEKIYKKNLDPM
-326 LSKWAIRTFWH
+326 LSKQMIRAFWH
-337 VPGIGDF
+337 TPLIGNI
-344 LKSRVKSGLRN
+344 LKAKVKSGLRN

-423 DNPNEAGIGEIL
+423 DQPNDAGIGEIL

-442 LGYYKNPDATNA
+442 VGYYKNEEATKA
-454 VFTEDGWM
+454 AFTEDGWM

-528 ETLTK
+528 ETLTR
-533 RMSLE
+533 RMSFE
-538 EIQQIMRANLEK
+538 EIQQLMRANLAK
-550 LNRLIPSYSKVSNI
+550 LNNLIPSYSKVADI

>member
-1 MLVFLSAKAI
+1 
-11 IYRKICIYEKKAVIL
+11 
-26 QRKIDLTMTKHYLH
+26 MTKHYLQ
-40 YLTDVM
+40 YLTEVM
-46 THQWNDAALTDY
+46 DHQWNDLALSDY
-58 GENHE
+58 NENHE
-63 YTFGELAKEMLR
+63 YTFGELAVEMLR
-75 LHILFELLGIKRGD
+75 LQVLFEQLGLKRGD
-89 KIALAGRNCANWAV
+89 KIALCGRNCANWAV

-123 AEDIAHLLEHS
+123 AEDITHLLEHS
-134 DAELLFVGPYVWKD
+134 DSELLFVGPYVWKD
-148 LQTQKMPKGIKAALS
+148 LQLQKMPAKIKAALS
-163 LTDWSPLYLNDK
+163 LEDWRPLYERKGNKKENAVHVLTTDEWQEAFLAK
-175 MSASL
+175 HPRALEPEEVYFSA
-180 NGDAALNDAVD
+180 D
-191 KAFKAK
+191 
-197 YPHEIVPEDIHF
+197 PET
-209 AADESSL
+209 L

-228 PKGVMLNGRSISNNV
+228 PKGVMLNGRSLSNNV

-251 VDPGQR
+251 VEPGQR

-298 ALKEVQP
+298 AMKEVQP

-314 IEKIYKQKLDPT
+314 IEKIYKKNLDPT

-337 VPGIGDF
+337 MPPISSI
-344 LKSRVKSGLRN
+344 LHARVKSALKN

-373 IVEKCLM
+373 VVEKCLM

-403 PKYFKARTGGVPVMN
+403 PKYFKARSGGVPVMN
-418 MDVKI
+418 MEVKI
-423 DNPNEAGIGEIL
+423 DEPNQAGIGEIL

-454 VFTEDGWM
+454 AFTPDGWL

-467 GRLDKKKNIYI
+467 GRLDRKQNIYI
-478 KGRCKTMFLGAS
+478 KGRNKTMFLGAS

-533 RMSLE
+533 RMTKD
-538 EIQQIMRANLEK
+538 EILHIMRANLEK
-550 LNRLIPSYSKVSNI
+550 LNHLIPSYSKVADI

>member
-1 MLVFLSAKAI
+1 
-11 IYRKICIYEKKAVIL
+11 
-26 QRKIDLTMTKHYLH
+26 MTKHYLQ
-40 YLTDVM
+40 YLTEVM
-46 THQWNDAALTDY
+46 EHQWNDLALSDY
-58 GENHE
+58 NENHE
-63 YTFGELAKEMLR
+63 YTFGELAVEILR
-75 LHILFELLGIKRGD
+75 LHVLFEQLGLKRGD
-89 KIALAGRNCANWAV
+89 KIALCGRNCANWAV

-134 DAELLFVGPYVWKD
+134 DSELLFVGPYVWKD
-148 LQTQKMPKGIKAALS
+148 LQNQPLPPKIKAALS
-163 LTDWSPLYLNDK
+163 LEDWRPLYERK
-175 MSASL
+175 GSKKEK
-180 NGDAALNDAVD
+180 AVHVLTSED
-191 KAFKAK
+191 WQEAFQAK
-197 YPHEIVPEDIHF
+197 YPRAIEPEDVYF
-209 AADESSL
+209 SADPEVL

-228 PKGVMLNGRSISNNV
+228 PKGVMLNGRSLSNNV
-243 EVGMKMLP
+243 EIGMKILP
-251 VDPGQR
+251 VEPGQR

-298 ALKEVQP
+298 AMKEVQP

-314 IEKIYKQKLDPT
+314 IEKIYKKNLDPT

-337 VPGIGDF
+337 MPPISSI
-344 LKSRVKSGLRN
+344 LHARVKSALKN

-373 IVEKCLM
+373 VVEKCLM

-403 PKYFKARTGGVPVMN
+403 PKYFKARSGGVPVMN
-418 MDVKI
+418 MEVKI
-423 DNPNEAGIGEIL
+423 DEPNQAGIGEIL

-454 VFTEDGWM
+454 AFTPDGWL

-467 GRLDKKKNIYI
+467 GRLDRKQNIYI
-478 KGRCKTMFLGAS
+478 KGRNKTMFLGAS

-533 RMSLE
+533 RMTKD
-538 EIQQIMRANLEK
+538 EILHIMRANLEK
-550 LNRLIPSYSKVSNI
+550 LNHLIPSYSKVADI

>member
-1 MLVFLSAKAI
+1 
-11 IYRKICIYEKKAVIL
+11 
-26 QRKIDLTMTKHYLH
+26 MTKHYLN
-40 YLTDVM
+40 YLTEVM
-46 THQWNDAALTDY
+46 VHQWNDAALTDY
-58 GENHE
+58 NESHE
-63 YTFGELAKEMLR
+63 YTFGQLAVEMLR
-75 LHILFELLGIKRGD
+75 LHLVFEQMDIKRGD
-89 KIALAGRNCANWAV
+89 KIAIAGRNCANWAV
-103 AYLAIAA
+103 AYLAVAA

-134 DAELLFVGPYVWKD
+134 DSELLFVGPYVWKE
-148 LQTQKMPKGIKAALS
+148 LQHQPMPQKLKAVLS
-163 LTDWSPLYLNDK
+163 LVDWSPLYEAKDQHVPVKEEIDK
-175 MSASL
+175 L
-180 NGDAALNDAVD
+180 YR
-191 KAFKAK
+191 AK
-197 YPHEIVPEDIHF
+197 YPHGIEPEDIYF
-209 AADESSL
+209 SADAEKV

-228 PKGVMLNGRSISNNV
+228 PKGVMLNGRSLSNNV
-243 EVGMKMLP
+243 EIGMKILP

-278 CSGTHIYFLTKSPTP
+278 CAGTHIYFLTKSPTP

-298 ALKEVQP
+298 AMNDVQP

-337 VPGIGDF
+337 VPGIGDL

-373 IVEKCLM
+373 VVEKCLM

-403 PKYFKARTGGVPVMN
+403 PKYFKARTGGVPVAN
-418 MDVKI
+418 MDVMI
-423 DNPNEAGIGEIL
+423 DDPNPAGIGEIL

-442 LGYYKNPDATNA
+442 LGYYKNPEATKA
-454 VFTEDGWM
+454 AFTEDGWL

-533 RMSLE
+533 RMSFE
-538 EIQQIMRANLEK
+538 EIQQLMKANLEK
-550 LNRLIPSYSKVSNI
+550 LNKLIPSYSKVSNI
-564 EVQDKPFEK
+564 EVQEKPFEH

>member
-1 MLVFLSAKAI
+1 
-11 IYRKICIYEKKAVIL
+11 L
-26 QRKIDLTMTKHYLH
+26 QRKNVLGMVKHYLN

-46 THQWNDAALTDY
+46 SHQWNDPALTDF

-63 YTFGELAKEMLR
+63 YTFAELATEMVK
-75 LHILFELLGIKRGD
+75 LHVLFEQLGIKRGD
-89 KIALAGRNCANWAV
+89 KIALAGRNCANWAA
-103 AYLAIAA
+103 AYLAITT
-110 YEGVCVS
+110 YEGVVVS

-123 AEDIAHLLEHS
+123 ADDIAHLLDHS
-134 DAELLFVGPYVWKD
+134 DSDLLFVGPYVWKE
-148 LQTQKMPKGIKAALS
+148 LQNKALPKRLKAALS
-163 LTDWSPLYLNDK
+163 LEDWRPLYTAK
-175 MSASL
+175 
-180 NGDAALNDAVD
+180 DAPMPSKEEWEA
-191 KAFKAK
+191 AFKAK
-197 YPHEIVPEDIHF
+197 YPRPLMPEDIHF
-209 AADESSL
+209 AADPDAV

-228 PKGVMLNGRSISNNV
+228 PKGVMLNGRSISNNI
-243 EVGMKMLP
+243 EIGMKILP

-257 LVSMLPLAHMFGQV
+257 IVSMLPLAHMFGQV

-278 CSGTHIYFLTKSPTP
+278 CCGTHIYFLTKSPTP

-314 IEKIYKQKLDPT
+314 IEKIYKKNLDPT
-326 LSKWAIRTFWH
+326 LSKWIIRMFWH
-337 VPGIGDF
+337 TPIIGAI
-344 LKSRVKSGLRN
+344 LKSRVKSGLRS
-355 AFGGKL
+355 AFGGRL

-403 PKYFKARTGGVPVMN
+403 PKYFKARSGGVPVMN

-442 LGYYKNPDATNA
+442 LGYYKNPEATKA

-533 RMSLE
+533 RMTLD
-538 EIQQIMRANLEK
+538 EIQQLMKENLQK
-550 LNRLIPSYSKVSNI
+550 LNSLIPSYSKVSDI
-564 EVQDKPFEK
+564 EVQEQPFEK
-573 TPKRSIKRFLYK
+573 TPKKSIKRFLYK

>member
-1 MLVFLSAKAI
+1 
-11 IYRKICIYEKKAVIL
+11 
-26 QRKIDLTMTKHYLH
+26 MTKHYLS
-40 YLTDVM
+40 YLTEVM
-46 THQWNDAALTDY
+46 QHQWNDAALTDY
-58 GENHE
+58 NEDHE
-63 YTFGELAKEMLR
+63 YTFGELAVEMLR
-75 LHILFELLGIKRGD
+75 MHLLFEQLGIKPGD
-89 KIALAGRNCANWAV
+89 KIALCGRNCANWAV
-103 AYLAIAA
+103 AYLSIAA

-134 DAELLFVGPYVWKD
+134 DSELLFVGPYVWKE
-148 LQTQKMPKGIKAALS
+148 LQNQQMPSKIKAAVS
-163 LTDWSPLYLNDK
+163 LVDWSPLYVAKKQNMPTKKDI
-175 MSASL
+175 
-180 NGDAALNDAVD
+180 DALFA
-191 KAFKAK
+191 KK
-197 YPHEIVPEDIHF
+197 YPHGIEPEDTYF
-209 AADESSL
+209 SADPEKL

-228 PKGVMLNGRSISNNV
+228 PKGVMLNGHSLSNNV

-278 CSGTHIYFLTKSPTP
+278 SCGTHIYFLTKSPTP

-298 ALKEVQP
+298 ALNEVQP

-314 IEKIYKQKLDPT
+314 IEKIYKTKLDPT

-337 VPGIGDF
+337 VPGIGDL

-355 AFGGKL
+355 AFGGRL

-423 DNPNEAGIGEIL
+423 DQPNEAGIGEIL

-442 LGYYKNPDATNA
+442 LGYYKNPEATKA
-454 VFTEDGWM
+454 AFTEDGWL

-533 RMSLE
+533 RMTPE
-538 EIQQIMRANLEK
+538 EILQIMKANLAK
-550 LNRLIPSYSKVSNI
+550 LNSLIPSYSKVADI
-564 EVQDKPFEK
+564 EVQDKPFEH

>member
-1 MLVFLSAKAI
+1 MQDYAVEIASKEQIRALPNMQDAFAFML
-11 IYRKICIYEKKAVIL
+11 
-26 QRKIDLTMTKHYLH
+26 
-40 YLTDVM
+40 
-46 THQWNDAALTDY
+46 ALTDY

-63 YTFGELAKEMLR
+63 YTFGELAIEMLR
-75 LHILFELLGIKRGD
+75 LHVLFEQLGIKRGD

-103 AYLAIAA
+103 AYLSIAA

-134 DAELLFVGPYVWKD
+134 DSELLFVGPYVWKE
-148 LQTQKMPKGIKAALS
+148 LQNQPMPAKLKAALS
-163 LTDWSPLYLNDK
+163 LEDWRPLYVAEGQEVPDSK
-175 MSASL
+175 KW
-180 NGDAALNDAVD
+180 DAA
-191 KAFKAK
+191 FRAK
-197 YPHEIVPEDIHF
+197 FQYGVEPEDVHF
-209 AADESSL
+209 AADENNL
-216 SLINYTSGSTGS
+216 ALINYTSGSTGS
-228 PKGVMLNGRSISNNV
+228 PKGVMLNGRSISNNI
-243 EVGMKMLP
+243 EIGMKILP

-278 CSGTHIYFLTKSPTP
+278 CSGTHIFFLTKSPTP

-298 ALKEVQP
+298 AMKEVQP

-314 IEKIYKQKLDPT
+314 IEKIYKKNLDPT
-326 LSKWAIRTFWH
+326 LSKWVIRTFWH
-337 VPGIGDF
+337 IPVIGDII
-344 LKSRVKSGLRN
+344 KGRVKKGLRN

-403 PKYFKARTGGVPVMN
+403 PKYFKARTGGVPVAN

-423 DNPNEAGIGEIL
+423 DNPNNAGIGEIL

-442 LGYYKNPDATNA
+442 LGYYKNEEATKA

-533 RMSLE
+533 RMTLE
-538 EIQQIMRANLEK
+538 QIQALMKANLEK
-550 LNRLIPSYSKVSNI
+550 LNNLIPSYSKVSNI
-564 EVQDKPFEK
+564 EVQEQPFEK
-573 TPKRSIKRFLYK
+573 TPKKSIKRFLYK

>member
-1 MLVFLSAKAI
+1 M
-11 IYRKICIYEKKAVIL
+11 
-26 QRKIDLTMTKHYLH
+26 QNHYLH
-40 YLTDVM
+40 YLTNVM
-46 THQWNDAALTDY
+46 SHQWSDPALTDY
-58 GENHE
+58 GEDHE
-63 YTFGELAKEMLR
+63 YSFGGLAVEMLR
-75 LHILFELLGIKRGD
+75 LHTLFEQLGIKRGD

-103 AYLAIAA
+103 AYLAVAA
-110 YEGVCVS
+110 YEGVVVS

-134 DAELLFVGPYVWKD
+134 DSEMLFVGPYVWKE
-148 LQTQKMPKGIKAALS
+148 LQKQTMPARLKAAIS
-163 LTDWSPLYLNDK
+163 LEDWEILYHNEKTQVPSTEELE
-175 MSASL
+175 A
-180 NGDAALNDAVD
+180 
-191 KAFKAK
+191 AFKTK
-197 YPHEIVPEDIHF
+197 YPHGVEPENVHF
-209 AADESSL
+209 SADPDAL
-216 SLINYTSGSTGS
+216 ALINYTSGSTGS
-228 PKGVMLNGRSISNNV
+228 PKGVMLNGRAISNNI
-243 EVGMKMLP
+243 EIGMKILP

-298 ALKEVQP
+298 ALKDVQP

-314 IEKIYKQKLDPT
+314 IEKIYKKNLDPM
-326 LSKWAIRTFWH
+326 LSKWVIRMFWH
-337 VPGIGDF
+337 TPIIGAI

-367 GAAMNP
+367 GAAINP

-395 GPLIGGNP
+395 APLIGGNP
-403 PKYFKARTGGVPVMN
+403 PKYFKARSGGAPVMN
-418 MDVKI
+418 MEVKI

-442 LGYYKNPDATNA
+442 MGYYKNPEATKA

-517 EGKLVALVFPD
+517 EGKLIALVFPD

-533 RMSLE
+533 RMTLD
-538 EIQQIMRANLEK
+538 EIQAIMKANLEK
-550 LNRLIPSYSKVSNI
+550 LNHLIPSYSKVSNI

-573 TPKRSIKRFLYK
+573 TPKKSIKRFLYK

>member
-1 MLVFLSAKAI
+1 M
-11 IYRKICIYEKKAVIL
+11 
-26 QRKIDLTMTKHYLH
+26 QKHYLQ

-46 THQWNDAALTDY
+46 SHQWNDAALTDY
-58 GENHE
+58 GEEHE
-63 YTFGELAKEMLR
+63 YTFGELAAEMLR
-75 LHILFELLGIKRGD
+75 LHALFEQLGLKRGD
-89 KIALAGRNCANWAV
+89 KVALAGRNCANWAV

-123 AEDIAHLLEHS
+123 AEDIAHLLDHS
-134 DAELLFVGPYVWKD
+134 DSDLLFVGPYVWKE
-148 LQTQKMPKGIKAALS
+148 LQNQTMPKRLKAALS
-163 LTDWSPLYLNDK
+163 LEDWRVLYC
-175 MSASL
+175 
-180 NGDAALNDAVD
+180 GQEDAKGKKQDLIALAD

-197 YPHEIVPEDIHF
+197 YPHGLKPEDIHF
-209 AADESSL
+209 SADENNL
-216 SLINYTSGSTGS
+216 ALINYTSGSTGS
-228 PKGVMLNGRSISNNV
+228 PKGVMLNGRSISNNI

-298 ALKEVQP
+298 ALSDVQP

-314 IEKIYKQKLDPT
+314 IEKIYKKNLDPL
-326 LSKWAIRTFWH
+326 LSKRIIRMFWH
-337 VPGIGDF
+337 TPIISTI
-344 LKSRVKSGLRN
+344 LKSRVKKGLRN

-373 IVEKCLM
+373 IVEECLM

-403 PKYFKARTGGVPVMN
+403 PRYFKARTGGVPVMN
-418 MDVKI
+418 MEVKI
-423 DNPNEAGIGEIL
+423 DQPNAAGIGEIL

-442 LGYYKNPDATNA
+442 LGYYKNPEATNA
-454 VFTEDGWM
+454 AFTEDGWM

-533 RMSLE
+533 RMTLE
-538 EIQQIMRANLEK
+538 EVQKIMKENLEK
-550 LNRLIPSYSKVSNI
+550 LNHLIPSYSKVSNI
-564 EVQDKPFEK
+564 EVQDKPFEH
-573 TPKRSIKRFLYK
+573 TPKKSIKRFLYK

>member
-1 MLVFLSAKAI
+1 MN
-11 IYRKICIYEKKAVIL
+11 
-26 QRKIDLTMTKHYLH
+26 KHYLN

-46 THQWNDAALTDY
+46 SLQWNDPALTDY
-58 GENHE
+58 NEEHE
-63 YTFGELAKEMLR
+63 YTFGELAIEMLR
-75 LHILFELLGIKRGD
+75 LHVLFEQLGIKKGD

-134 DAELLFVGPYVWKD
+134 DSELLFVGPYVWKE
-148 LQTQKMPKGIKAALS
+148 LQNQKMPAKLKAALS
-163 LTDWSPLYLNDK
+163 LEDWRPLFAAEGVSVPDSK
-175 MSASL
+175 AW
-180 NGDAALNDAVD
+180 DAAY
-191 KAFKAK
+191 KAK
-197 YPHEIVPEDIHF
+197 YPHGIEPEDISF
-209 AADESSL
+209 TADPDIL

-228 PKGVMLNGRSISNNV
+228 PKGVMLNGRSLSTNV

-257 LVSMLPLAHMFGQV
+257 LVSMLPLAHMFGQI

-298 ALKEVQP
+298 AMKDVQP

-326 LSKWAIRTFWH
+326 LSKWAIRSFWN
-337 VPGIGDF
+337 VPIIGDL

-373 IVEKCLM
+373 VVEKCLM

-418 MDVKI
+418 MEVKI
-423 DNPNEAGIGEIL
+423 DEPNQAGIGEIL

-442 LGYYKNPDATNA
+442 MGYYKNPEATA
-454 VFTEDGWM
+454 AAFTEDGWL

-503 NNQEAVGESLIVER
+503 NNQEAVGELLIVER
-517 EGKLVALVFPD
+517 DGKLVALVFPD

-533 RMSLE
+533 RMTLA
-538 EIQQIMRANLEK
+538 EIQALMRANLEK
-550 LNRLIPSYSKVSNI
+550 LNALIPSYSRVANI